1 MTGLG
6 LLALGAGAAA
16 FVVARSFQEDA
27 DRSDPSISLLLK
39 QTPWAP
45 PDAVSRIARLERLST
60 HPSLDDAEAGF
71 LLESLARAV
80 PDVDASQRDV
90 PISES
95 PQAQAWFL
103 ANHEVI
109 VARGIA
115 VKALR
120 DGWPI
125 PDRARDSIEH
135 ILLSLLDSDD
145 RADRLAG
152 TTLVVNSRMIE
163 SSAIRARIEALR
175 LWDKDPA
182 VRANAEKQLAYY
194 AYLYEGGAAIE
205 KPTGCNTCP

>member
-1 MTGLG
+1 ARVGIRGRELRLLQRPLRGLRLLLELLRALGAGRPPGYSGRRVGTPGVLQSGGVPVPALTRVRVMTGLG

-135 ILLSLLDSDD
+135 IL
-145 RADRLAG
+145 
-152 TTLVVNSRMIE
+152 
-163 SSAIRARIEALR
+163 
-175 LWDKDPA
+175 
-182 VRANAEKQLAYY
+182 
-194 AYLYEGGAAIE
+194 
-205 KPTGCNTCP
+205 